1 MFFGANVE
9 RDPEVTKLRNKVN
22 QQLWEIV
29 QENTPAEEQKPKEEI
44 RFVSFEDALKE
55 LVALKNS

>member
-9 RDPEVTKLRNKVN
+9 RDPEITQLRNKVN
-22 QQLWEIV
+22 QQLWDIV
-29 QENTPAEEQKPKEEI
+29 RENTPIEEQKPKEEI

-55 LVALKNS
+55 LVALKKS

>member
-9 RDPEVTKLRNKVN
+9 RDPEIQRLSQNVQKQLSDILNELEPETPKV
-22 QQLWEIV
+22 
-29 QENTPAEEQKPKEEI
+29 EQNNI

-55 LVALKNS
+55 LAALKNS